1 MNPVVALGPI
11 LVLTLSSQLSLGIA
25 PAAGAWTPVEH
36 LPGVVDIAGPRADGR
51 LVVSAGRALYL
62 LDRASGDLQPFASGA
77 GGYPRLPGDE
87 PYLAVSSGRTVPS
100 MGCRFTRDDV
110 FVIDQAPHRVW
121 RISGGRANVF
131 ATVDGVDSLSGITF
145 DDTGRFGNRLLV
157 IGPSRGSTVVAAV
170 DCRGIVTHVTNA
182 APAMEGGMVV
192 APAGFGAFAG
202 DLIAPDELSGV
213 IRAVRPDGSTVVMAV
228 SGLPRGQDTGIEG
241 LGFVPPG
248 FTRGGTAYFADRST
262 PGNRYPGTGSLLSV
276 DRATLVSNGVR
287 DGDLL
292 GATEGGARTVAV
304 RCDSSCLVTE
314 VAQGP
319 ATAHG
324 EGHLLVAADH
334 PLPGAASLPPAD
346 DLGAA
351 ARTQALLI
359 RAGLTVLGGAGLALV
374 VIVFRRNRR
383 RMS

>member
-1 MNPVVALGPI
+1 VGALIAIGAM
-11 LVLTLSSQLSLGIA
+11 LVLTLSSQLSLAVA
-25 PAAGAWTPVEH
+25 PVGGGLTPVEH
-36 LPGVVDIAGPRADGR
+36 LPGVVDVAGPRADGR
-51 LVVSAGRALYL
+51 LVVSAGRNLFL
-62 LDRASGDLQPFASGA
+62 LDRARGDLQPFASGA
-77 GGYPRLPGDE
+77 GGYPPLPGDE
-87 PYLAVSSGRTVPS
+87 PYLAVSSGRTVIS
-100 MGCRFTRDDV
+100 AGCSFTRDDV

-121 RISGGRANVF
+121 RISGGRAKVF

-145 DDTGRFGNRLLV
+145 DDTGRFGNRLLL
-157 IGPSRGSTVVAAV
+157 IGPSHGLTVVAAV
-170 DCRGIVTHVTNA
+170 DCRGAVTHVTDA

-192 APAGFGAFAG
+192 APASFGAFAG

-213 IRAVRPDGSTVVMAV
+213 IRAVRPDGSTAVVAV
-228 SGLPRGQDTGIEG
+228 LGLPRGQDTGIEG
-241 LGFVPPG
+241 LGFVPAG
-248 FTRGGTAYFADRST
+248 FTRGGAAYFADRST

-276 DRATLVSNGVR
+276 DSVTLVGSGVR

-304 RCDSSCLVTE
+304 RCDRACLVTA

-319 ATAHG
+319 VSAHG
-324 EGHLLVAADH
+324 EGHLLVVADR
-334 PLPGAASLPPAD
+334 PLPGAATLPPAP

-359 RAGLTVLGGAGLALV
+359 RAGLAALGVAGFVLLL
-374 VIVFRRNRR
+374 IFFRRTRR